1 MDLPHPAVDL
11 PHPGVDLPHPGVD
24 LPRPGVDLPHPGV
37 NLPHPGVDLPHP
49 GVDLLH
55 PEVVLPHLLGP
66 IGIRCPF
73 VLSVDLVRSGAFHS
87 SVALLQV
94 GEEQIPVTAALR
106 FPLMA

>member
-11 PHPGVDLPHPGVD
+11 PHPGVDLPHRGVV
-24 LPRPGVDLPHPGV
+24 LLHPEV
-37 NLPHPGVDLPHP
+37 V
-49 GVDLLH
+49 LLH